1 MKPNKTDLEY
11 LEGKKFSSG
20 YYFNIN
26 FPVPLERN
34 RVDLLVN
41 LCKGKKI
48 IHFGCADHIPL
59 INQKIK
65 DGQHLHTRLAEF
77 SGSLIGLDSDKQAV
91 DYLESNCGFN
101 DVFEFD
107 LFSNDLPA
115 EIDDMEFD
123 YIILGE
129 VLEHVDN
136 PVSFLAEMNKKF
148 SKIASQ
154 IIVTVPNIASIIRLR
169 QIAKNYECINTD
181 HRYWFT
187 PYTLS
192 KVVLRSGMELA
203 YINGTDTHFPNKFCK
218 WGGKLGLWKP
228 RLKECDTLVAVA
240 NLVN

>member
-20 YYFNIN
+20 YNFNIN
-26 FPVPLERN
+26 YPVLLEKN
-34 RVDLLVN
+34 RVDLLAK
-41 LCKGKKI
+41 LCAGKKI
-48 IHFGCADHIPL
+48 IHFGCADHVPL

-65 DGQHLHTRLAEF
+65 DGQHLHTRLAETA
-77 SGSLIGLDSDKQAV
+77 SKLIGLDSDKQAV
-91 DYLESNCGFN
+91 DFLVENCGFN
-101 DVFEFD
+101 GIYEFD
-107 LFSNDLPA
+107 LFSNHLPVGI
-115 EIDDMEFD
+115 EGMKFD

-136 PVSFLAEMNKKF
+136 PVSFLAEMNLKF

-169 QIAKNYECINTD
+169 QIAKNFECINTD

-192 KVVLRSGMELA
+192 KVVLRAGMKLTE
-203 YINGTDTHFPNKFCK
+203 IHGTDAHFPGKFFK
-218 WGGKLGLWKP
+218 WGFKLGLCKP
-228 RLKECDTLVAVA
+228 RIKECDTLVAIA
-240 NLVN
+240 NLVH

>member
-20 YYFNIN
+20 YCFNIN
-26 FPVPLERN
+26 FPVILERN

-41 LCKGKKI
+41 LCSGKKI

-59 INQKIK
+59 IKEKIK
-65 DGQHLHTRLAEF
+65 DGQHLHSRLEDNA
-77 SGSLIGLDSDKQAV
+77 SKLIGLDSDRKAV
-91 DYLESNCGFN
+91 DYLKKNCGFN
-101 DVFEFD
+101 DVYKFD
-107 LFSNDLPA
+107 LFSNEIPT
-115 EIDDMEFD
+115 EIDNMKFD

-148 SKIASQ
+148 SKIVPQ

-192 KVVLRSGMELA
+192 KVVLRAGMNLTK
-203 YINGTDTHFPNKFCK
+203 IHGTDTHFPNKFSK
-218 WGGKLGLWKP
+218 WAFKLGLWRP

-240 NLVN
+240 NLGY